1 MIWNWEPAS
10 EDTARLRLILKGL
23 GASPRQTFILSIS
36 IHVYLPFFAANDLAS
51 CGKHGV
57 IIPNVV
63 QDWGFVLSSD
73 LQNRIENKNI
83 QKPCLSDV
91 KSGQSPHAVAKPNAQ
106 YAKWLIIVKGCS
118 IHIHQWKHACMHTY
132 IYILL

>member
-51 CGKHGV
+51 CCGKHGV

-63 QDWGFVLSSD
+63 QDLGFVLSSD
-73 LQNRIENKNI
+73 LQNRIENKNHVY
-83 QKPCLSDV
+83 QTSNRV
-91 KSGQSPHAVAKPNAQ
+91 KSPT
-106 YAKWLIIVKGCS
+106 L
-118 IHIHQWKHACMHTY
+118 
-132 IYILL
+132 

>member
-1 MIWNWEPAS
+1 VIWNWEPAS

-51 CGKHGV
+51 CCGKHGV

-63 QDWGFVLSSD
+63 QDLGFVLSSD
-73 LQNRIENKNI
+73 LQNRIENKNHVY
-83 QKPCLSDV
+83 QTSNRV
-91 KSGQSPHAVAKPNAQ
+91 KSPT
-106 YAKWLIIVKGCS
+106 L
-118 IHIHQWKHACMHTY
+118 
-132 IYILL
+132 